1 MGYVGDWR
9 PHKPRGPIGAHFK
22 SPGPKYSLPS
32 TVGRDGHDGR
42 KKQAPAHSFG
52 TRHAK
57 FSSDC
62 SPGPGAYA
70 INSSITRRGGNGT
83 PKYSLYGRHKELRP
97 FSTPGPGQY
106 SPEQAGKSAYYS
118 APTYSLSGRT
128 KGHKSDQSP
137 GPAAYGLNSCL
148 GVHVITQSSAPAYS
162 MTARATVG
170 SFHEDL
176 RKTPGPGTYK
186 PVDPSLIKRKGPSYS
201 MIGRNLMPTDCTRK
215 PGPGAHCPEKVK
227 VNKPHNP
234 TFSFGIT
241 HSDYCNPL
249 ILNIDNTAY

>member
-32 TVGRDGHDGR
+32 TVGRDRHDGR
-42 KKQAPAHSFG
+42 KKQAPAFSFG

-62 SPGPGAYA
+62 SPGPGAY
-70 INSSITRRGGNGT
+70 SIVPSTTRRGGDGT

-97 FSTPGPGQY
+97 FSTPGPGKY

-137 GPAAYGLNSCL
+137 APNTYSLLERHNSRVKSAPKYSFGSRQEIGHFTEDLAKTPGPAVY
-148 GVHVITQSSAPAYS
+148 SSVDPSVFKRQAAQYS
-162 MTARATVG
+162 MTARN
-170 SFHEDL
+170 SL
-176 RKTPGPGTYK
+176 PGDRT
-186 PVDPSLIKRKGPSYS
+186 
-201 MIGRNLMPTDCTRK
+201 TK
-215 PGPGAHCPEKVK
+215 PGPGAHSPEKVTATK
-227 VNKPHNP
+227 RQNASY
-234 TFSFGIT
+234 SFGIR
-241 HSDYCNPL
+241 HSEFTTPIIAPADV
-249 ILNIDNTAY
+249 

>member
-70 INSSITRRGGNGT
+70 INSSITRRGGDGT

-137 GPAAYGLNSCL
+137 APNHYSLIERHNSRVKSAPKYSFGGRHSIGHFTEDLAKTPGPAVYN
-148 GVHVITQSSAPAYS
+148 VINPNVFKNQKPAYS
-162 MTARATVG
+162 MTGR
-170 SFHEDL
+170 SQM
-176 RKTPGPGTYK
+176 PGDRT
-186 PVDPSLIKRKGPSYS
+186 
-201 MIGRNLMPTDCTRK
+201 TK
-215 PGPGAHCPEKVK
+215 PGPGAHSPEKVY
-227 VNKPHNP
+227 VTRRQAPAS
-234 TFSFGIT
+234 SFGIR
-241 HSDYCNPL
+241 HSEYTTPIIVAADM
-249 ILNIDNTAY
+249 

>member
-1 MGYVGDWR
+1 MG
-9 PHKPRGPIGAHFK
+9 
-22 SPGPKYSLPS
+22 GPKYSLPS
-32 TVGRDGHDGR
+32 TVGRERHDGR
-42 KKQAPAHSFG
+42 KKQAPAFSFG

-62 SPGPGAYA
+62 SPGPGAY
-70 INSSITRRGGNGT
+70 SIVPSTTRRGGDGT

-137 GPAAYGLNSCL
+137 GPAAYSLNPML
-148 GVHVITQSSAPAYS
+148 GIHVLTKGSAPAYS

-170 SFHEDL
+170 S
-176 RKTPGPGTYK
+176 
-186 PVDPSLIKRKGPSYS
+186 SLIKSRGPSYS
-201 MIGRNLMPTDCTRK
+201 MIGRNLMPTDSTRK
-215 PGPGAHCPEKVK
+215 PGPGAHSPES
-227 VNKPHNP
+227 VNLNKKSHP

-241 HSDYCNPL
+241 HSDYCSPL
-249 ILNIDNTAY
+249 ILPVDNRF